1 MKDEMVGAQQLK
13 KLSDLD
19 LLNAHVFEDVLPTIL
34 EQLILYA
41 DDFIEEYGPEAF
53 DELSRW

>member
-1 MKDEMVGAQQLK
+1 MGAQQLK

-19 LLNAHVFEDVLPTIL
+19 LLNARVFEDVLPTIL

-41 DDFIEEYGPEAF
+41 DNLIEEYGQEAY
-53 DELSRW
+53 DELWRW